1 MRQKST
7 FPSSQLR
14 EVFKDPAKGERE
26 GQRGWERKSVFVYVC
41 VCVCVCE
48 REREREREIRATEKE
63 GGEINRDGDKEKS
76 KEARRIRD

>member
-14 EVFKDPAKGERE
+14 EVFKDPAKGGGAE
-26 GQRGWERKSVFVYVC
+26 GVGEKKCVLC
-41 VCVCVCE
+41 VCVRGKE
-48 REREREREIRATEKE
+48 RERRATEKE